1 MIVIQVIDE
10 DGIVEEKIGEVTEK
24 ELLEFINTCEKR
36 NLKCLSFLDIGSD
49 TIFNE
54 KQLYQIKKEVTE
66 LEKDKQ
72 INQHIL
78 QLIKNGI
85 KSALS
90 DVFLYLIF
98 RSSN

>member
-1 MIVIQVIDE
+1 MILIQILDE

-24 ELLEFINTCEKR
+24 ELLEFINSCEKK
-36 NLKCLSFLDIGSD
+36 NLKCLSFLDVGSD

-54 KQLYQIKKEVTE
+54 KQLYQIKKEVAE

-72 INQHIL
+72 VNQHIL
-78 QLIKNGI
+78 QIIRNGI

-98 RSSN
+98 RS